1 VSRFLTGWTR
11 PAKIKAELPETAI
24 VILSS
29 NANKHFV
36 EEAKKIGARAY
47 VAKTKAAEGL
57 VIAIGRAINAGE
69 FVLVD

>member
-1 VSRFLTGWTR
+1 MPILNGIDAGR
-11 PAKIKAELPETAI
+11 KIEAELPETAI

-29 NANKHFV
+29 NADEHFI

-57 VIAIGRAINAGE
+57 VIAIERAINDGE